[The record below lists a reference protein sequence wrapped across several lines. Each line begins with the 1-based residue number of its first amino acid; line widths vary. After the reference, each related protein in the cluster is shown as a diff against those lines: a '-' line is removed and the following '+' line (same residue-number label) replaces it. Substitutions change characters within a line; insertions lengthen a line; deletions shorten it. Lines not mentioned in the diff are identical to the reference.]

1 MALRSRNPVLNAK
14 TFEKY
19 AQTGVAGETM
29 TLEGTVNKA
38 GLLLFLVVA
47 AAAWPWYNYF
57 SSGGTYDVYPLLMGG
72 ALIGFVVGLVTTFA
86 PSYAALTAPIY
97 AVCEGLALGSLSA
110 LFEANP
116 VYHGIVIQA
125 VSLTFA
131 VFAVMLLAYR
141 ARLIRATQTFKTV
154 VVVATCSIALLYLVD
169 LGLIFFAGWNVP
181 FIHEGSTIGILFSL
195 FVVGL
200 ASLNLILDFAFVEEG
215 INNGAPK
222 MLEWYGAFGLLV
234 TLVWLYL
241 EILRLLAKLRRR

>member
-14 TFEKY
+14 TFERY

-29 TLEGTVNKA
+29 TVEGTVNKA
-38 GLLLFLVVA
+38 ALLLFLVVA

-57 SSGGTYDVYPLLMGG
+57 SSGGTYDVLPLLMGG

-110 LFEANP
+110 LLEQS
-116 VYHGIVIQA
+116 YHGIVVQA

-131 VFAVMLLAYR
+131 VFAVMLIAYR
-141 ARLIRATQTFKTV
+141 ARLIRATEKFKMV
-154 VVVATCSIALLYLVD
+154 VITATASIALLYLVD
-169 LGLIFFAGWNVP
+169 LALVFFAGWNVP
-181 FIHEGSTIGILFSL
+181 FIHESGTIGILFSL

-200 ASLNLILDFAFVEEG
+200 ASLNLILDFSFIEEG
-215 INNGAPK
+215 VTNNAPK

>member
-14 TFEKY
+14 MFEKY
-19 AQTGVAGETM
+19 AQAGVAGETM
-29 TLEGTVNKA
+29 TLEGTVNKSA
-38 GLLLFLVVA
+38 FLLFLVVVS
-47 AAAWPWYNYF
+47 AAWPWYNLF
-57 SSGGTYDVYPLLMGG
+57 STAGTYDVLPYLMGG
-72 ALIGFVVGLVTTFA
+72 ALVGFATGLITAFA

-110 LFEANP
+110 LLEQT
-116 VYHGIVIQA
+116 YHGIVVQA

-141 ARLIRATQTFKTV
+141 ARLIRATQTFRTV
-154 VVVATCSIALLYLVD
+154 VIVATCSIALLYLVD
-169 LGLIFFAGWNVP
+169 LGLILFAGWNIP
-181 FIHEGSTIGILFSL
+181 FIHESGTIGILFSL

-200 ASLNLILDFAFVEEG
+200 ASLNLILDFSFIEEG
-215 INNGAPK
+215 VTNGAPK

>member
-19 AQTGVAGETM
+19 AQASVAGETM

-38 GLLLFLVVA
+38 GFLLLLVVA
-47 AAAWPWYNYF
+47 AAAWPWYNFF
-57 SSGGTYDVYPLLMGG
+57 SSGGTYNVMPLLMGG
-72 ALIGFVVGLVTTFA
+72 ALIGFATGLITTFA
-86 PSYAALTAPIY
+86 PSYAPLTAPIY

-110 LFEANP
+110 LLEQS
-116 VYHGIVIQA
+116 YHGIVVQA

-141 ARLIRATQTFKTV
+141 AHLIRATQTFRTV

-169 LGLIFFAGWNVP
+169 LGLIFFAGWNIP
-181 FIHEGSTIGILFSL
+181 FIHQSGTIGILFSL

-200 ASLNLILDFAFVEEG
+200 ASLNLILDFAFIDEG
-215 INNGAPK
+215 VNSGAPK

-241 EILRLLAKLRRR
+241 EILRLLSKLRRR